1 MDMLIIVLGLLMLL
15 VLTLK
20 KVPVSLAALIS
31 VVTIIIFSNMPVL
44 GSLSDSYLEGFA
56 SFMKSSWLMILLG
69 AVLSLSLIHI

>member
-31 VVTIIIFSNMPVL
+31 VVIIILFSNMPVL
-44 GSLSDSYLEGFA
+44 GSLNDSYLEGFA

-69 AVLSLSLIHI
+69 AVL

>member
-1 MDMLIIVLGLLMLL
+1 MLQIEKVSGLQQNFMEKRMTIMDMLIIVLGLLMLL

-44 GSLSDSYLEGFA
+44 G
-56 SFMKSSWLMILLG
+56 
-69 AVLSLSLIHI
+69 V